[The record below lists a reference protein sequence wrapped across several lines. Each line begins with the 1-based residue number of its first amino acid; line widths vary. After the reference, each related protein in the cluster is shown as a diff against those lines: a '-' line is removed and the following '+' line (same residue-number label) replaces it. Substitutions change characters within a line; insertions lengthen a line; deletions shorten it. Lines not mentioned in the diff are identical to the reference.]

1 MPARMTN
8 PAFAL
13 TPATRPLMDLGAA
26 VKNAGLS
33 PLLIDLVNVRAS
45 QINGC
50 SVCVHMHTRD
60 LRKAGESDERLD
72 TVAAWRDTPFFTD
85 AERAALALT
94 EALTRVADRPD
105 TVSDDLWAAVA
116 AHYDEQQLAAL
127 VLTIGVI
134 NLWNRLNLATRQ
146 VAGTGY

>member
-1 MPARMTN
+1 MTARMTN

-13 TPATRPLMDLGAA
+13 SAATRPLMDLGAA
-26 VKNAGLS
+26 VKNAGLA
-33 PLLIDLVNVRAS
+33 PTLIDLVNVRAS

-50 SVCVHMHTRD
+50 SVCVHMHARD

-72 TVAAWRDTPFFTD
+72 TVAAWRDAPFFTD
-85 AERAALALT
+85 AERAALELT

-105 TVSDDLWAAVA
+105 SVSDDIWAAA
-116 AHYDEQQLAAL
+116 AEHYDEQQLATL
-127 VLTIGVI
+127 VLAIGMI

-146 VAGTGY
+146 VAGVGL